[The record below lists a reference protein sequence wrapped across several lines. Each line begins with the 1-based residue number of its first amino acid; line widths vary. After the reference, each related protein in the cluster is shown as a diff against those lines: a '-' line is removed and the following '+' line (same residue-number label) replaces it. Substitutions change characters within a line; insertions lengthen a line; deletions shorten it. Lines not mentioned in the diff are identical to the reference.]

1 MNCTEIKEKMADL
14 FDNRISQEIKDEFFN
29 HFRDCPD
36 CRQLYKKM
44 SATITELQPK
54 ITINASM
61 SLKNRIL
68 DQAIQTGKPYQ
79 SRNGKI
85 LPMLTPTWKKVIT
98 VAALVALG
106 FLLFPLLNRP
116 GWVQNKANAA
126 NTLLV
131 KSINALADIKSVYM
145 EFNVRTLE
153 GDNFDYIDMKAGFVE
168 HKLWKVFGNPSKWR
182 IEKPGRT
189 VVMDGKNQYMYES
202 GTGGLALKAG
212 ADAGFVE
219 WMQIL
224 LDPVKILRKEK
235 DFATGND
242 AKYNINDKGN
252 TIILTVQAKALGDF
266 RNTYALNKSIPES
279 NNRRVY
285 TFDKFTNLLKSF
297 EVYID
302 SAGRE
307 IQVIHLKTIKYN
319 QPVDEAVFIIDLP
332 LNITWLSVNDMF
344 NNTGLKVITSEE
356 AAKQFFTACQK
367 EDWESVSQLIP
378 GFKDFPEL
386 EKAVKEQYG
395 GLTIISIG
403 RSFKSGRYVGEF
415 VPYTVKCKNGYVK
428 TFTLSLRCDNS
439 EKKWVVDGGF

>member
-1 MNCTEIKEKMADL
+1 
-14 FDNRISQEIKDEFFN
+14 
-29 HFRDCPD
+29 
-36 CRQLYKKM
+36 
-44 SATITELQPK
+44 
-54 ITINASM
+54 
-61 SLKNRIL
+61 
-68 DQAIQTGKPYQ
+68 
-79 SRNGKI
+79 
-85 LPMLTPTWKKVIT
+85 
-98 VAALVALG
+98 
-106 FLLFPLLNRP
+106 
-116 GWVQNKANAA
+116 
-126 NTLLV
+126 
-131 KSINALADIKSVYM
+131 
-145 EFNVRTLE
+145 
-153 GDNFDYIDMKAGFVE
+153 
-168 HKLWKVFGNPSKWR
+168 
-182 IEKPGRT
+182 
-189 VVMDGKNQYMYES
+189 MDGKNQYMYES

-378 GFKDFPEL
+378 GFKNSAQL
-386 EKAVKEQYG
+386 QQAVKEQYG

-403 RSFKSGRYVGEF
+403 KSFKSGQYVGEF
-415 VPYTVKCKNGYVK
+415 VPYKIKCKNGYVK
-428 TFTLSLRCDNS
+428 TFNLALRCDNP
-439 EKKWVVDGGF
+439 EKKWMVDGGF